1 MEKEIHVGNAALWLV
16 EVKSSSLLSLA
27 REAKFK
33 ATLPMHSTLG
43 DFSVFSYFLVPWLG
57 RSQVWGHFV
66 NLGGLLY
73 VFFNLYSL
81 FYILYFW
88 YLSSRPS
95 CQYTPGRVLS
105 FLCLLFC
112 TNIHLSRFAQFFIL
126 APKSVINFTL
136 NQCSSVA
143 GCNLQLG
150 ANKIKDP
157 YFLSSRPDMQQ
168 NWKITF
174 FWSLEIRS
182 SQIISTIPNTNSR
195 EIEEA
200 KRQI

>member
-27 REAKFK
+27 EGTKFK

-73 VFFNLYSL
+73 VFFTFL
-81 FYILYFW
+81 FLIYILYFIF
-88 YLSSRPS
+88 YIFGILSSRPS
-95 CQYTPGRVLS
+95 CQFAPGRVLS

-112 TNIHLSRFAQFFIL
+112 TNIHLSRFAQFFHSGAEIRH
-126 APKSVINFTL
+126 KFYFESV
-136 NQCSSVA
+136 
-143 GCNLQLG
+143 QLG
-150 ANKIKDP
+150 GGLQSATGC
-157 YFLSSRPDMQQ
+157 QQ
-168 NWKITF
+168 N
-174 FWSLEIRS
+174 
-182 SQIISTIPNTNSR
+182 
-195 EIEEA
+195 
-200 KRQI
+200 